1 MVMDLS
7 EIGYYAP
14 MLIFLIAGILTF
26 VVLKKLSIGNTA
38 VNLFLSLFVA
48 LIFTTSTRGSNYL
61 TKVIPALTT
70 LMIVGFFIL
79 VVLAFFSKDIFLKP
93 LTWIGFIMALIIVVV
108 IAFQAFPSFYHMLPG
123 TSNAYLDS
131 AAVNTKEFLWD
142 RNTVD
147 SIIFIVITA
156 LVGLFII
163 KK

>member
-1 MVMDLS
+1 MDLS

-93 LTWIGFIMALIIVVV
+93 LAWIGFIIALIIVV
-108 IAFQAFPSFYHMLPG
+108 IMAFQAFPSVYHMLPG

-156 LVGLFII
+156 IVGLFII

>member
-1 MVMDLS
+1 MDLS